1 MTEERQ
7 QAIAADKERSYQ
19 AFQAFGIPALKS
31 YFRNKLKKLISY
43 ENASDN
49 IGVLLDRQNAVDAI
63 ALLDDG
69 AHAIISKVCFKP
81 NLRQFQIRYSRPNGL
96 PTEFFKLTNE
106 DNGTRPDYVIQTIT
120 KPDSDYACIGIVN
133 RRDFLYA
140 VRRGYATIQE
150 HPDKSKSINV
160 PFSCVKSCKSFF
172 TVLQEAAPSTTNKTE
187 ESAN

>member
-19 AFQAFGIPALKS
+19 AFQAFGIPALES
-31 YFRNKLKKLISY
+31 YFRNNLRQVISS
-43 ENASDN
+43 EDSDN
-49 IGVLLDRQNAVDAI
+49 PLVVLLDRKNALDAL
-63 ALLDDG
+63 AVLNDG
-69 AHAIISKVCFKP
+69 TVGLCSKVCFKP

-96 PTEFFKLTNE
+96 ATEFWKISDSDAGLK
-106 DNGTRPDYVIQTIT
+106 PDYIVQTIT
-120 KPDSDYACIGIVN
+120 AHDSSYACVAIIN

-160 PFSCVKSCKSFF
+160 PFSCVKSCKSFY
-172 TVLQEAAPSTTNKTE
+172 TILQEAAPRTTNKE
-187 ESAN
+187 ESTN